1 MGDDGSQDAKRAG
14 DLAAGMTR
22 LFGAEVVLMR
32 AYEKP
37 PEPRRGWSA
46 QDRRELD
53 EALFREELA
62 LEVREEESE
71 AIAGS
76 RPESKLIDPGPTLA
90 MLLGHSRAGRRP
102 PSSPWDGEVE
112 DG

>member
-53 EALFREELA
+53 DALFREELA
-62 LEVREEESE
+62 LEVREEGLE

-76 RPESKLIDPGPTLA
+76 RRESKLIDTGPPLA
-90 MLLGHSRAGRRP
+90 MLLVAEKG
-102 PSSPWDGEVE
+102 GEETTLLAAERCV
-112 DG
+112 